1 MRAERKHSIKSKL
14 LMAALVGALVFTMM
28 PLTMGAVFAEDTTVS
43 GLAVTGDVVTELSYA
58 DMKTMKNDEAIKAIT
73 KKEVPFHGV
82 NKSLNEFD
90 VTVDGVTV
98 EDLIG
103 LAGLKKGAKL
113 IDVTAVSTGAKPGE
127 KTFWFDYVY
136 EQDIT
141 ATNKMMFAWNMVE
154 GTDKSK
160 VQTVFRGQMFEGDIN
175 KSDWYTD
182 VTELKVRALD
192 KPVARVKAGKKKAI
206 VKWAAVPNAENMVV
220 LRATKKNGK
229 YKTVKTLAGDKTSFT
244 NKKLKK
250 GKVYFFKVKA
260 VVNQKDKDGN
270 VIATLENLS
279 AAKKVK
285 VK

>member
-103 LAGLKKGAKL
+103 LAGLKTGAKL
-113 IDVTAVSTGAKPGE
+113 IDVTAVSTGSKPGE
-127 KTFWFDYVY
+127 KAYWFDYVY

-192 KPVARVKAGKKKAI
+192 KPVASVKAGKKKAT